1 MPRLAANL
9 SMMFTEVD
17 FLDRFAAAAAAGFQ
31 GVEYLFPY
39 AWAAGDIAERLRAH
53 GLTQALFNMPPGDW
67 EAGERGLACLPGRE
81 ADFRAGVVEALSYAE
96 TLGCARI
103 HAMAGIRPPEADPAD
118 LEAVYVRNLRFAA
131 AEAAKAGR
139 IVTIEPINP
148 IDMPGYFL
156 ATQADARRFIGLAD
170 APDDTLKVQFD
181 LYHCQMS
188 EGGVSRAMD
197 RQWPFLGHVQI
208 AAVPGRNEP
217 DQGEM
222 DVGWLLDRLDARG
235 YEGWVGC
242 EYRPR
247 GATTDGLAWARR
259 FGVVPQDGRT

>member
-39 AWAAGDIAERLRAH
+39 AWAADDIAERLKDH

-67 EAGERGLACLPGRE
+67 DAGERGLACLPGRE
-81 ADFRAGVVEALSYAE
+81 ADVRAGVIEALTYAE
-96 TLGCARI
+96 ALGCERI
-103 HAMAGIRPPEADPAD
+103 HIMAGIAPSDADPAE

-131 AEAAKAGR
+131 AEAAKTGR
-139 IVTIEPINP
+139 IVTIEPINQ

-156 ATQADARRFIGLAD
+156 STQADARRFIGLAD
-170 APDDTLKVQFD
+170 VPNGNLKVQLDF
-181 LYHCQMS
+181 YHCQMS
-188 EGGVSRAMD
+188 EGGLARALD
-197 RQWPFLGHVQI
+197 AQWPILGHIQI

-222 DVGWLLDRLDARG
+222 DVGWLLDRLDAKG
-235 YEGWVGC
+235 YGGWVGC

-247 GATTDGLAWARR
+247 GTTTDGLEWARR
-259 FGVVPQDGRT
+259 FGVVPRDGRT